1 MLSKAKKY
9 NFTSKIQINAKTD
22 VTFEKIKSYLINH
35 KNLKLI
41 KDGDSLIYLIKNTD
55 IDYYSTLELFKN
67 KIAFITYSNSFP
79 SLYSYDSMMKLI
91 LLLSFMKDI
100 YTIELADLYPYLIEF
115 FRNASLSNKSNFEV
129 IADKSKNINPPELIL
144 SERNIN
150 LLKENKSLTLDL
162 SKKKSEIILLFHK
175 FILLK
180 YPNRVNV
187 QELSKDLGFDE
198 NHLKKLISE
207 LITSGVLVK
216 WLNKNDFALVK

>member
-129 IADKSKNINPPELIL
+129 INDKSKNINPPELIL

-187 QELSKDLGFDE
+187 QELSKDLDFDE
-198 NHLKKLISE
+198 NHIKKLISE

>member
-129 IADKSKNINPPELIL
+129 INDKSKNINPPELIL

-180 YPNRVNV
+180 YPKRVNV
-187 QELSKDLGFDE
+187 QELSKDLDFDE
-198 NHLKKLISE
+198 NHIKKLISE

>member
-129 IADKSKNINPPELIL
+129 INDKSKNINPPELIL